1 MDAGEVLR
9 SAPERVADELRRIA
23 RLADAWRGFET
34 LDDLGVLGVLI
45 PELEEGRGLE
55 QTPYHHKD
63 VLGHTLEVVRH
74 VCEIRADASGDLP
87 VVGTAGSRRRWTN
100 RWRTG

>member
-1 MDAGEVLR
+1 MAGVR
-9 SAPERVADELRRIA
+9 D
-23 RLADAWRGFET
+23 

-63 VLGHTLEVVRH
+63 VLGHTLEVVRR
-74 VCEIRADASGDLP
+74 VCEIRADAAGVFRRRDP
-87 VVGTAGSRRRWTN
+87 GSRRRWTC